1 MNSSGMST
9 IVRRGIR
16 GSAMWLRGSGG
27 GAMFPHAEGA
37 GGAPT
42 AGAATR
48 RGRRGG
54 RGERRRH
61 DTGGRYR
68 SVNLLYYFQSF

>member
-1 MNSSGMST
+1 
-9 IVRRGIR
+9 
-16 GSAMWLRGSGG
+16 MWLRGSGG

-37 GGAPT
+37 GGAPP

-68 SVNLLYYFQSF
+68 SVYLYSLINTSSPSKISFMSSM